1 MIRVTVHV
9 IMNIVGIPE
18 KCQRGL
24 ENDHKNASPPK
35 KKFIL
40 LVTSYCP
47 NTQHIVN
54 SSVNGGRG
62 PSDELHDVR
71 NVLETKTA
79 GKWVYFL

>member
-1 MIRVTVHV
+1 MITKMQVH
-9 IMNIVGIPE
+9 
-18 KCQRGL
+18 K
-24 ENDHKNASPPK
+24 KNVHPASSDKLLPK
-35 KKFIL
+35 Y
-40 LVTSYCP
+40 T
-47 NTQHIVN
+47 N